1 MPNTTARQAHEKRKQ
16 QQQEI
21 ARLNM
26 RLERALSA
34 LSAQAALQE
43 DDEPVRREPS
53 APPAGTATSRGGP
66 TEAVGVQCSLFVNEQ
81 ERQRSALAREYEAKV
96 AAQNE
101 AEALRRELQ
110 TKAHELAD
118 VTAMLIEAK
127 VAAAQQ
133 DADLLE
139 KQHLVKQLE
148 TQLEVV
154 DMPGCPSAKGSR
166 KAAKEKGR
174 ELERRISFPSDG
186 GQSS

>member
-1 MPNTTARQAHEKRKQ
+1 
-16 QQQEI
+16 
-21 ARLNM
+21 M

-43 DDEPVRREPS
+43 DDEPVRRELS
-53 APPAGTATSRGGP
+53 EPPAGTATSGGGP
-66 TEAVGVQCSLFVNEQ
+66 TEAVGVQCSLFVHEQ

-133 DADLLE
+133 DTDLLE

-148 TQLEVV
+148 TKLEVV
-154 DMPGCPSAKGSR
+154 EMP
-166 KAAKEKGR
+166 
-174 ELERRISFPSDG
+174 ELTPTARTSHR
-186 GQSS
+186 